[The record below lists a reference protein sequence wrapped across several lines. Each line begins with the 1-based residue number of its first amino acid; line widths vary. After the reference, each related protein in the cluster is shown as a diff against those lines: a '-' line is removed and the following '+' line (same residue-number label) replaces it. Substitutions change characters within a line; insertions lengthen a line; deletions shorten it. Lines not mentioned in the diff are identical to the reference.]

1 MKTYFKLLASIFL
14 CVNSVIA
21 QENPKIK
28 FGKISE
34 EELNMKVYAPDT
46 SAEAII
52 LFDDGN
58 SSVKYDVSLN
68 RFMLRFERLTR
79 IKVLKESGKQWG
91 NFHILLYSYSQT
103 HEEIRGIDG
112 ISYNLENGKIVKS
125 DLKKDGI
132 FKERENKY
140 FETAKISLPSVKIGS
155 VIDLKYTLYS
165 PLLWNLQPW
174 SFQYS
179 IPVKWS
185 HLYLEYPEYFN
196 YNHSARGY
204 YPLHSNNQGTKTE
217 NINYTAT
224 YQTAGTALNGGGQ
237 REKVN
242 ESISYIART
251 FDFTAKEVPAIKEE
265 PFCTTLSNFTTRIKF
280 ELRSTDFLKI
290 GGTIKNY
297 TNTWESISKEL
308 FDAED
313 FGGQIKGGNFLEN
326 DVKQITSGIKDE
338 MTKVIAL
345 YSYIQKNVK
354 WDKYKDYSTSQPL
367 RKTFADKTGNSAD
380 LNLLLLVML
389 QKAGIEANP
398 VILSTRD
405 HGILIPQYPS
415 ISDCNYVV
423 IRAMIDGKPLFL
435 DVTEPKLPAG
445 QLPLR
450 CMNGK
455 GILIDKNIP
464 GEIPL
469 NSTISTSSTSVMLE
483 MKEGKFIGKAIS
495 YLSGNEAF
503 NFRNEIKEAG
513 GDKEQFEK
521 LKNNSKEIEY
531 IDFVYNNID
540 SLYKPVEKKY
550 NFSITEGTE
559 GDNSIV
565 YLNPILFGKWLRN
578 IFTSPTR
585 TYPVDFGIPFT
596 ESYKLVLEIPA
607 GYKVEE
613 LPKSKSMILG
623 EKDGKFI
630 YTVGQMENRIIIN
643 LRLSIEKPL
652 FLPNEYQNLK
662 EFLDQV
668 VAIENT
674 QIVLKKN

>member
-1 MKTYFKLLASIFL
+1 MKTYFKLLTSIFL
-14 CVNSVIA
+14 CINFAIA
-21 QENPKIK
+21 QENPKVK

-46 SAEAII
+46 SAEALI

-68 RFMLRFERLTR
+68 RFMLKFERLVR
-79 IKVLKESGKQWG
+79 VKILKESGKQWG
-91 NFHILLYSYSQT
+91 NFNISLYSYNQT
-103 HEEIRGIDG
+103 REETRGIDG
-112 ISYNLENGKIVKS
+112 ITYNLENGKIVKS

-140 FETAKISLPSVKIGS
+140 SETVKISMPAVKIGS
-155 VIDLKYTLYS
+155 VIDLKYSLYS

-174 SFQYS
+174 NFQYS

-196 YNHSARGY
+196 YNQSARGY
-204 YPLHSNNQGTKTE
+204 HPLFSNKQGTKTE
-217 NINYTAT
+217 SITYTAT
-224 YQTAGTALNGGGQ
+224 YESAGSGFNGGGQ
-237 REKVN
+237 RQKVS
-242 ESISYIART
+242 ESISYIANT
-251 FDFTAKEVPAIKEE
+251 FDFAAKEVPAIKEE
-265 PFCTTLSNFTTRIKF
+265 PFCTTLRNFTTRIKF

-297 TNTWESISKEL
+297 TNTWESISREL

-313 FGGQIKGGNFLEN
+313 FGGQIKGGNFLED

-338 MTKVIAL
+338 MSKVIAL
-345 YSYIQKNVK
+345 YSYIQKNIK
-354 WDKYKDYSTSQPL
+354 WDKYKDYSTSHPL

-435 DVTEPKLPAG
+435 DVTETKLPAG

-450 CMNGK
+450 CMNGN

-469 NSTISTSSTSVMLE
+469 NSTTSTSSTSVMLE
-483 MKEGKFIGKAIS
+483 MKEGKFMGKVIS
-495 YLSGNEAF
+495 YLSGYEAF
-503 NFRNEIKEAG
+503 DFRNEIKEAG

-540 SLYKPVEKKY
+540 SLYKPVEKRY
-550 NFSITEGTE
+550 NFAITEGVE
-559 GDNSIV
+559 GDNSII

-578 IFTSPTR
+578 LFTSPTR
-585 TYPVDFGIPFT
+585 TYPIDFGVPFT
-596 ESYKLVLEIPA
+596 ESYKLLLEIPA

-662 EFLDQV
+662 EFLDRV
-668 VAIENT
+668 VATENT